1 VVALGLVGFLMRS
14 AIRVISSAM
23 AERCAAI

>member
-1 VVALGLVGFLMRS
+1 VALGLVLLLIRS

-23 AERCAAI
+23 AELRAAS